1 MHGKQLQHSIKYIH
15 TYKYVKLYVYLYVVG
30 KLADTHTHTQR
41 NLHTHTDDTRGTQ
54 ISSVLFTRICA
65 RLCRLCASCNWK
77 WASARYA
84 PPLSCAPLPFSLTD
98 HQSTLSNLRSCCF
111 FHILAFC
118 SLLYV
123 LFIFFYFSNVC
134 VLTARRLS
142 CALNCDSYFQCSRLT
157 SNRATHVFSG

>member
-84 PPLSCAPLPFSLTD
+84 PPPLVVPLFPFPLLTTNRLCQICAAVVFFTFWRFVRFFTYFSFFLFFKRLCSHCAATE
-98 HQSTLSNLRSCCF
+98 LRSQ
-111 FHILAFC
+111 LRQ
-118 SLLYV
+118 
-123 LFIFFYFSNVC
+123 LFSVQPPHEQPCDPC
-134 VLTARRLS
+134 V
-142 CALNCDSYFQCSRLT
+142 
-157 SNRATHVFSG
+157 